1 MSRRFSN
8 PSRLNSPNS
17 RGLTRRRFLQAGAL
31 QTAAWVGLG
40 SQLSGPGLLQASPTK
55 PGLPRRNV
63 VRLGMITDVHQDV
76 MHDGVERIK
85 QFVGAMR
92 EAEVDAIA
100 QLGDFCV
107 PHQRNEAFLAA
118 WNEYPGEKLHVL
130 GNHDMD
136 GGYRR
141 EQTVEFLGAPAKHYV
156 QELKGLQV
164 IVLDGN
170 DPDGR
175 PGYPCNVGDEQVAWL
190 ERQLQERTGPKIV
203 LIHQPIDAYDRHV
216 RSARRVREVLAA
228 ANREAANQDDERR
241 QVMAVFSGHAHL
253 DYVRESDG
261 IPHFQVNSASY
272 YWVDKQHENYGAEIQ
287 KAHPSLGATCPY
299 AEPLWAVVEIDLESG
314 AIEVAGK
321 NSAWVGPDPW
331 ELELPREE
339 YGRNPEL
346 CRPAITS
353 RKFPAG

>member
-1 MSRRFSN
+1 MSRRFRN
-8 PSRLNSPNS
+8 PPQPISPNS
-17 RGLTRRRFLQAGAL
+17 QGWTRRGFLQAGAL

-40 SQLSGPGLLQASPTK
+40 SQLSDPRLWQASAPGLGK
-55 PGLPRRNV
+55 PRPNV
-63 VRLGMITDVHQDV
+63 VRFGMITDVHQDV

-92 EAEVDAIA
+92 EAQVDAIA

-141 EQTVEFLGAPAKHYV
+141 EQTVEFYGSPGKYYA
-156 QELKGLQV
+156 QELKRLQV

-175 PGYPCNVGDEQVAWL
+175 PGYACNVGEEQIAWL
-190 ERQLQERTGPKIV
+190 ERQLQERTGPTIV

-216 RSARRVREVLAA
+216 RSAQRVREVLAA
-228 ANREAANQDDERR
+228 ANRDAAKQNGGR
-241 QVMAVFSGHAHL
+241 QQVLAVFSGHAHL
-253 DYVRESDG
+253 DYLREADG
-261 IPHFQVNSASY
+261 IPHFQLNSASY
-272 YWVDKQHENYGAEIQ
+272 YWVDKQHENYGPEIQ

-299 AEPLWAVVEIDLESG
+299 ADPLWAIVEIDLESG

-321 NSAWVGPDPW
+321 SSDWVGPDPW

-353 RKFPAG
+353 RRFPVG